1 VCVWTYRIILAK
13 GIKVAKNWIRFN
25 RDFVDALGIEAGIE
39 VALRQVSESG
49 FRHALRH
56 CAYPV

>member
-1 VCVWTYRIILAK
+1 MK